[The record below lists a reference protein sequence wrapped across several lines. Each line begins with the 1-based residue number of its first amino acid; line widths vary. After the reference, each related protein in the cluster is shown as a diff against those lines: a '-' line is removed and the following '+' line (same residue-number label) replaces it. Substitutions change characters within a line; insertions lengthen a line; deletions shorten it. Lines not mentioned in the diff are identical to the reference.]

1 MNSTLSIQ
9 NFQWFIIFEGE
20 KNDYFFLKMTSY
32 IVEYFILNLYKSFL
46 SFQIEYKKMTEISEE
61 IFWFWEMHLKCF
73 LLR

>member
-9 NFQWFIIFEGE
+9 NFQWFIIFEAE